1 MRGFWHRAIG
11 VARLPAMAVIAPPVV
26 VVAAMMVK
34 VAVMGMGPV
43 GGVRVGRGGRWEGDS
58 RCSDQEGKAG
68 DED

>member
-1 MRGFWHRAIG
+1 
-11 VARLPAMAVIAPPVV
+11 MAVIAPPVV